1 MGDALDR
8 RVTGGVI
15 VDGELQQAAEASLSV
30 LDIGMQ
36 RGYGCFEAL
45 RSYEGRPFRSGAH
58 YDRLVA
64 SARMLG
70 ISVPGR
76 DLVESWIA
84 DRSAAGGDCVVRV
97 LVTGGLD
104 PSHPGADLRVIVYAE
119 PLPGAAG
126 PLRVLPRDAPWHSD
140 GEFSELT
147 GAKTLSYGPNL
158 ATSLAA
164 QQAGFDDALLI
175 GRSGSVL
182 EGPTYGVAW
191 IIDAQLETPSLDL
204 GILASITRVAMLDVA
219 ATAGI
224 VVTEGRYPLDR
235 MLAADE
241 VLALSTV
248 KEIMPITAVGDR
260 TWEAGPITDRLA
272 QGFSALVSREL
283 GLR

>member
-1 MGDALDR
+1 MGDAPDG

-15 VDGELQQAAEASLSV
+15 VNGKLKEFAEASLSV

-45 RSYEGRPFRSGAH
+45 RSYAGRPFRSGAH

-64 SARMLG
+64 SAGMLG
-70 ISVPGR
+70 ISIPGG
-76 DLVESWIA
+76 DLVEGWIA

-104 PSHPGADLRVIVYAE
+104 PSRPGDDSRVIVYAE
-119 PLPGAAG
+119 PLPDRSG
-126 PLRVLPRDAPWHSD
+126 PMRVLPRPAPWHPD

-158 ATSLAA
+158 AASLAA
-164 QQAGFDDALLI
+164 QRAGFDDALLI

-191 IIDAQLETPSLDL
+191 ITDGKIETPALDL
-204 GILASITRVAMLDVA
+204 GILASITRVAMLEVA
-219 ATAGI
+219 AGAGI
-224 VVTEGRYPLDR
+224 GASEGRYPLDR
-235 MLAADE
+235 MLGADE
-241 VLALSTV
+241 VFALSTV
-248 KEIMPITAVGDR
+248 KEIMPIIAVGDR
-260 TWEAGPITDRLA
+260 TWEAGPITARLA
-272 QGFSALVSREL
+272 RGFTALVSREL
-283 GLR
+283 ASQ